1 MINDQLLSQVVFIDI
16 QDKLVDVMMKNEI
29 KKVIDASS
37 MLIQAAKILDVPC
50 LYTEQYPKGLGPTV
64 KTLKSL
70 LPHSP
75 IEKKAFSCL
84 DAPHFKSHLVKS
96 RPQIILCGLETHI
109 CILQTALALKASGK
123 EVFVVEDA
131 TLSRSNLNHQN
142 AIHRLRSEGVV
153 ITNTESVVFEWL
165 RVAEGDHFKAVA
177 KLIKS

>member
-1 MINDQLLSQVVFIDI
+1 MINDQFLSQIIFIDI
-16 QDKLVDVMMKNEI
+16 QDKLVDVMPKSEI
-29 KKVIDASS
+29 KKVINASGI
-37 MLIQAAKILDVPC
+37 LIQAAKILEVPC

-64 KTLKSL
+64 KKLKSL
-70 LPHSP
+70 LPNSP

-109 CILQTALALKASGK
+109 CILQTALALKSSGK

-153 ITNTESVVFEWL
+153 ITNVESVVFEWL
-165 RVAEGDHFKAVA
+165 RVADGDHFKAIV

>member
-1 MINDQLLSQVVFIDI
+1 MINDQRLSQVVFIDI
-16 QDKLVDVMMKNEI
+16 QEKLVDVMIKNEI
-29 KKVIDASS
+29 KKVIDASTI
-37 MLIQAAKILDVPC
+37 LIEAAKILEVPC

-64 KTLKSL
+64 KELKSL

-84 DAPHFKSHLVKS
+84 DAPNFKSHLVKS

-109 CILQTALALKASGK
+109 CILQTALALKVSGK

-131 TLSRSNLNHQN
+131 TLSRTNLNHQN

-153 ITNTESVVFEWL
+153 ITNVESVIFEWL
-165 RVAEGDHFKAVA
+165 RVAQGDQFKAIA

>member
-16 QDKLVDVMMKNEI
+16 QEKLVDVMIKNEM
-29 KKVIDASS
+29 KKVIDASTI
-37 MLIQAAKILDVPC
+37 LIEAAKILEVPC

-64 KTLKSL
+64 KKIKSL
-70 LPHSP
+70 LPHPP

-84 DAPHFKSHLVKS
+84 DEPSFKSHLVKS

-109 CILQTALALKASGK
+109 CILQTALALKALGK

-131 TLSRSNLNHQN
+131 TLSRSSFHYQN

-153 ITNTESVVFEWL
+153 ITNVESVIFEWL
-165 RVAEGDHFKAVA
+165 RVAEGDHFKEIA

>member
-16 QDKLVDVMMKNEI
+16 QEKLVDVMIKNEI
-29 KKVIDASS
+29 KKVIDASTI
-37 MLIQAAKILDVPC
+37 LIEAAKILEVPC

-64 KTLKSL
+64 KKIKSL
-70 LPHSP
+70 LPHPP

-84 DAPHFKSHLVKS
+84 DEPSFKSHLVKS

-109 CILQTALALKASGK
+109 CILQTALALKALGK
-123 EVFVVEDA
+123 KVFVVEDA

-165 RVAEGDHFKAVA
+165 SVAEGDHFKAIV